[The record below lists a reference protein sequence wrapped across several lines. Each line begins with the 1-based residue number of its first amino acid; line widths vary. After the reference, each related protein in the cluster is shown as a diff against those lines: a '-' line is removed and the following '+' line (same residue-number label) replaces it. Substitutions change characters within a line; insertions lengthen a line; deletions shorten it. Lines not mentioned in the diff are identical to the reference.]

1 MATNDV
7 TSKIPKSQILQL
19 EYCDENHIP
28 KYIVTSDS
36 QTTKYTLYK
45 VLFEK
50 VKTSKE
56 PTFKEVGY

>member
-1 MATNDV
+1 MANDTTV
-7 TSKIPKSQILQL
+7 KIPKSQIIQL

-36 QTTKYTLYK
+36 EKTKYTLYK